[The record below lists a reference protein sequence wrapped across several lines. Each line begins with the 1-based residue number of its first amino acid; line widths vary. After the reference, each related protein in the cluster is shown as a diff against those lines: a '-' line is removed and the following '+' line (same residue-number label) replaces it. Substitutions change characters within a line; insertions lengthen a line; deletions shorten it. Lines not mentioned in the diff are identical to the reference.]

1 MLPLTPATPRPDPYL
16 ERGERLLWIEATG
29 EFQGGYQGA
38 MDFEELV
45 ESVAHWGATAPDYVV
60 AIDFAKMTIRDLTG
74 LFRMQVDEFEA
85 EARAEDA
92 HQNTH
97 RHFGGRL

>member
-16 ERGERLLWIEATG
+16 EHGERLLWVEANG
-29 EFQGGYQGA
+29 EYQGG

-45 ESVAHWGATAPDYVV
+45 ESVAPWGAQAPEFVV
-60 AIDFAKMTIRDLTG
+60 AIDFAKMTLRDLTG
-74 LFRMQVDEFEA
+74 LFRMHVAEFEA
-85 EARAEDA
+85 ERNAEEL
-92 HQNTH
+92 HQDTH

>member
-16 ERGERLLWIEATG
+16 EHGERLLIVEATG
-29 EFQGGYQGA
+29 EYDGGCTFAEAVEGVELYGA
-38 MDFEELV
+38 ARPE
-45 ESVAHWGATAPDYVV
+45 HVV

>member
-16 ERGERLLWIEATG
+16 EHGERLLWVEANG
-29 EFQGGYQGA
+29 EYQGG

-45 ESVAHWGATAPDYVV
+45 ESVAHWGAQAPEFVV
-60 AIDFAKMTIRDLTG
+60 AIDFAKMTLRDLTG
-74 LFRMQVDEFEA
+74 LFRMHVAEFEA
-85 EARAEDA
+85 ERRAEEH
-92 HQNTH
+92 HQDTH

>member
-1 MLPLTPATPRPDPYL
+1 MLPLTPATPRPDPHL
-16 ERGERLLWIEATG
+16 EHGERLLWVEANG
-29 EFQGGYQGA
+29 EYQGG

-60 AIDFAKMTIRDLTG
+60 AIDFAKMTLRDLTG

-92 HQNTH
+92 HQRQHAT
-97 RHFGGRL
+97 FGGRL